1 MLGDSAAEGGP
12 SSLERRE
19 GEVNRQ
25 RWEEERAVSD
35 EAFGRRADCDGVE
48 LKGADFVRRTRTF
61 RAGRV
66 EEVMVVWGKEG
77 GWTELSLLRGE
88 IEQVVKERCRLENC
102 LLVREY
108 ECTLAAVE
116 EHGIS
121 GVSMSWKGEERERK
135 RSSATR

>member
-88 IEQVVKERCRLENC
+88 IEQVVKERRRLENC
-102 LLVREY
+102 LSKIVSS
-108 ECTLAAVE
+108 C
-116 EHGIS
+116 
-121 GVSMSWKGEERERK
+121 VSMSVP
-135 RSSATR
+135 